1 MPELK
6 VRIVELKE
14 RPVCVVPHVGP
25 VETIDETRRPLYRH
39 MVINELVGGPSIVR
53 FLDPPQGDHEV
64 DALVVTHLGF
74 DGDEVCR
81 VEQLP
86 AGQYAVADYEGPTD
100 GLATARKRLREWLGK
115 HHKHAGTIL
124 QVHLMDPIDGIVEEQ
139 LQVRL
144 P

>member
-1 MPELK
+1 VYELK
-6 VRIVELKE
+6 VRLAQLKE

-25 VETIDETRRPLYRH
+25 VETIDDTRRPLYRH
-39 MVINELVGGPSIVR
+39 MVMNELVGGPSIVR
-53 FLDPPQGDHEV
+53 FLELPEGEHVV

-81 VEQLP
+81 IEHLP
-86 AGQYAVADYEGPTD
+86 AGTYAVADYEGPPE
-100 GLATARKRLREWLGK
+100 GLEGARQRMREWLAAHNK
-115 HHKHAGTIL
+115 PRSSIL

-144 P
+144 A